1 MILIDSSVWIDF
13 FNGVE
18 GKTVSELEKLIVD
31 EEDICLS
38 EYILTEVLQGF
49 RDDMEYETAKRYL
62 LRFPVAGM
70 PDENSYVEAAQIY
83 RKCRKHGITIRKT
96 ADCIIAQTAIENNL
110 SLLHKD
116 QDFNMI
122 ASVCPLKIYTI

>member
-13 FNGVE
+13 FNGIE
-18 GKTVSELEKLIVD
+18 GKAVSELEKLIVD

-49 RDDMEYETAKRYL
+49 RDDRDYETAKRCL

-70 PDENSYVEAAQIY
+70 PDENSYIEAAQIY
-83 RKCRKHGITIRKT
+83 RKCRKQGITIRKT

-110 SLLHKD
+110 FLLHKD

-122 ASVCPLKIYTI
+122 ASVCSLKVYAI

>member
-13 FNGVE
+13 FNGIE
-18 GKTVSELEKLIVD
+18 GKAVSELEKLIVD

-49 RDDMEYETAKRYL
+49 RDDSDYETAKRYL

-70 PDENSYVEAAQIY
+70 QDENSYVEAAQIY
-83 RKCRKHGITIRKT
+83 RKCRNQGITIRKA
-96 ADCIIAQTAIENNL
+96 ADCIVAQNAIENNL
-110 SLLHKD
+110 FLLHKD

-122 ASVCPLKIYTI
+122 ASVCSLKVYTI

>member
-18 GKTVSELEKLIVD
+18 GETVSELEKLIVN

-49 RDDMEYETAKRYL
+49 RDDREYETAKRHL
-62 LRFPVAGM
+62 LMFPVAGM
-70 PDENSYVEAAQIY
+70 QDENSYVEAAQIY
-83 RKCRKHGITIRKT
+83 RKCRNQGITIRKT

-110 SLLHKD
+110 FLLHKD
-116 QDFNMI
+116 QDFNLI
-122 ASVCPLKIYTI
+122 ALVSPLKVYTI